1 MGGGEIAKMGCLGR
15 NLFVFEIKKKE
26 MVVSD
31 LSPLVVCIGKPP
43 SCVTLVV
50 REGKTWSDLELQ
62 EASDESHGTRLGRS
76 SGLEGKSP
84 RPAPLLPHCL
94 IRI

>member
-1 MGGGEIAKMGCLGR
+1 MVGISLS
-15 NLFVFEIKKKE
+15 EIKKKE

-31 LSPLVVCIGKPP
+31 PSRLVVCVGKLP

-62 EASDESHGTRLGRS
+62 EASDENHGTGPGRS
-76 SGLEGKSP
+76 SGLEGRSP
-84 RPAPLLPHCL
+84 RPAPLFPHC
-94 IRI
+94 RI